1 MTTSLALQVALA
13 GAVGA
18 VLRHELTARPDP
30 VRATAVVNVVG
41 AALLGVAVVALDDP
55 ALVVVGGGLL
65 GALTTFSTWMVQA
78 DRAQRPLLVAVL
90 PLLVGVVAAAAAAAA
105 ARALGLGA

>member
-1 MTTSLALQVALA
+1 MTASLALQVALA

-18 VLRHELTARPDP
+18 VLRHELTSRPDA

-41 AALLGVAVVALDDP
+41 AALLGVAVVALDDT

-78 DRAQRPLLVAVL
+78 DRAGRPLLVALV
-90 PLLVGVVAAAAAAAA
+90 PLVCGVAAAALAATT
-105 ARALGLGA
+105 ARAVGLGA